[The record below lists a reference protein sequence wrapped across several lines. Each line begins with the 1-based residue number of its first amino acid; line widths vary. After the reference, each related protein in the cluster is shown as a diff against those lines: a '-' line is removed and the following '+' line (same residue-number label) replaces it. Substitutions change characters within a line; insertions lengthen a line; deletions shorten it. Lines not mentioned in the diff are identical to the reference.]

1 MTTQSDDYVTR
12 IARRRARPG
21 HEAQYEELA
30 RQLLAGMKKAP
41 GFRGGELIPPEE
53 PGGSYQ
59 LVSHFDTE
67 ANLAAWDEKSSR
79 AEILDRMHEHAE
91 GEPGYRRLTGLEA
104 WFTGPMVPAD
114 TKPPRAKM
122 AFVTWLGIWP
132 LASFFI
138 YFLTP
143 VWSKLGFPFLLITA
157 INVAL
162 IVTCMT
168 WLVAPRL
175 TALFKPWLT
184 KKPRQKKA

>member
-1 MTTQSDDYVTR
+1 MTSQSDDHITR

-21 HEAQYEELA
+21 HEANYEELA
-30 RQLLAGMKKAP
+30 RQLLAEMKTAP

-53 PGGSYQ
+53 SGGSYQ
-59 LVSHFDTE
+59 LVTHFATE
-67 ANLAAWDEKSSR
+67 ADLAAWDQNRTR
-79 AEILDRMHEHAE
+79 ATILDRMHEHAE
-91 GEPGYRRLTGLEA
+91 GDPGYRRMTGLEA
-104 WFTGPMVPAD
+104 WFTGPVISGNQP
-114 TKPPRAKM
+114 PPRAKM

-143 VWSKLGFPFLLITA
+143 VWNRIGFPFLLTTA

-162 IVTCMT
+162 IVICMT

-184 KKPRQKKA
+184 KGKHRA